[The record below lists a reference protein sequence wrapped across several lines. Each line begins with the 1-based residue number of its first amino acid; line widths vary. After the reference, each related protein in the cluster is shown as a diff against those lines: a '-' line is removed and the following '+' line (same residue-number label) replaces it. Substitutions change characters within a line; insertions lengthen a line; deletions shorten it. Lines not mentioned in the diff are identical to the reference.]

1 MQSVSVYFLF
11 ISVRKVFLFAFFIR
25 LYIYVISLRRN
36 PTCGLSRLTA
46 SRLRGCSSGLVL
58 GTGPRS
64 TTTSSSQPTGSASLT
79 DVTDSEKVSLV
90 IEYSSTGSASLTD
103 VTDSEKVSLVIEY
116 SSPRNRG
123 TLDFFHNQDGT
134 RERIK

>member
-11 ISVRKVFLFAFFIR
+11 ISVRKVFSLCVLFD
-25 LYIYVISLRRN
+25 YIYVISLRRN

-90 IEYSSTGSASLTD
+90 IEYSS
-103 VTDSEKVSLVIEY
+103 
-116 SSPRNRG
+116 PRNRG

>member
-11 ISVRKVFLFAFFIR
+11 TSVRKVFSLCVLFD
-25 LYIYVISLRRN
+25 YIYVISLRRN

-123 TLDFFHNQDGT
+123 TLDFFHNQDGIG
-134 RERIK
+134 EGIK